1 MSARVGT
8 EIARERNR
16 LEDQSRLREKSFD
29 LWWVFMWKKSPT
41 RCTICARTRPPKS
54 RHIRFPTADDNFHFS
69 FVFFSLPASL
79 SFGCLYVIICW
90 FDCHLGRFFSALAE
104 ITFRRVYSGRKLR
117 RFSCSVC
124 ILVSSDWCCQTSLL
138 SPLFPIQLTT
148 RKVTGDEHTSGC
160 DYIPRCMCNIH
171 AIFHA
176 TH

>member
-90 FDCHLGRFFSALAE
+90 FDCHLGRFF
-104 ITFRRVYSGRKLR
+104 RHWPKLPFAAFTR
-117 RFSCSVC
+117 GE
-124 ILVSSDWCCQTSLL
+124 SSDVLAVLSASSSAPIDVVRPVCCH
-138 SPLFPIQLTT
+138 PFFPF
-148 RKVTGDEHTSGC
+148 
-160 DYIPRCMCNIH
+160 N
-171 AIFHA
+171 
-176 TH
+176 